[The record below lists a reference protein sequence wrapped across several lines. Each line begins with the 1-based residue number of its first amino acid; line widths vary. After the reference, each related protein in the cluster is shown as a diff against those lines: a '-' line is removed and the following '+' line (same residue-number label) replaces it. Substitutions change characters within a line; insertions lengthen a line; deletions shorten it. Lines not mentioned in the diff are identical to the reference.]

1 MPWGL
6 CVRKSLWLHMSQW
19 IIDFQWCNCGIK
31 GYLII
36 QGDKRNS
43 KNKKGKFSCFVSFS
57 SCTLRHNFNANPILL
72 HLTRRK
78 KHELS
83 GKKQYVFISS
93 VLFLDPCLT
102 QAFNFSPKKT
112 NRTGTQC
119 NATLHPSLRVIH
131 LHEEPSQSAKFPRVL
146 CSTL

>member
-6 CVRKSLWLHMSQW
+6 GVCKSLWLHMSQW
-19 IIDFQWCNCGIK
+19 MIDFPWCICEIK

-36 QGDKRNS
+36 QGNKRNS

-57 SCTLRHNFNANPILL
+57 LSTLRHKLNANPILL

-83 GKKQYVFISS
+83 GKKQYVFLSS
-93 VLFLDPCLT
+93 VLFLEPCLT

-112 NRTGTQC
+112 DKTGTQC
-119 NATLHPSLRVIH
+119 NAALHPLLRLIH
-131 LHEEPSQSAKFPRVL
+131 LHEEPSQSSKFPRML